1 VTSSKKSGIVSGT
14 GLNYIIWY
22 RFMAKVTPLSSTAV
36 KQALSNAKVKESH
49 ANGKVHKLR
58 DGDGLHL
65 RIRPNGSMSWVLDYV
80 QPYTKKRI
88 SISFGTYP
96 EISLAQ
102 VRKKRTEAKE
112 LLAQDIDPKEHRD
125 DKHHEQ
131 TLAAKHTLKSVATEW
146 FVIKK
151 TTIAENTA
159 TSLWRKFENHVFP
172 KLGHRPI
179 DKILAPE
186 AIEALKP
193 LAAKG
198 NLETTGKIIG
208 HLNNI
213 MNHAVNT
220 GILHHNPLSGIRSAF
235 QTAKATN
242 MATIRPHE
250 LGKLMSDISYASIK
264 LVTRC
269 LLEWQLHTMTRPSE
283 SAKAKWSE
291 IDLENQLWTIPAER
305 MKMRL
310 EHKVPLTSQT
320 IEILARLKPL
330 SGDRTHLFPSYINQ
344 HKHCNVESANKALS
358 RMGYKNKLVAHGL
371 RALASTTLNEQGFDP
386 DVIEAAL
393 AHTDSNKVRAA
404 YNRAEYLE
412 RRRVLMCWWSEH
424 IAQAAT
430 GNTSLSANI
439 HNFKVAGG

>member
-1 VTSSKKSGIVSGT
+1 
-14 GLNYIIWY
+14 
-22 RFMAKVTPLSSTAV
+22 MAIRTKPLTNTEV
-36 KQALSNAKVKESH
+36 KQAKPKDKQYKLS
-49 ANGKVHKLR
+49 
-58 DGDGLHL
+58 DGDGLQL
-65 RIRPNGSMSWVLDYV
+65 RIMPNSSKQWLLGYIK
-80 QPYTKKRI
+80 PINKKRT
-88 SISFGTYP
+88 SLSLGSYP
-96 EISLAQ
+96 EVSLAQ
-102 VRKKRTEAKE
+102 ARKKRTIAKE
-112 LLAQDIDPKEHRD
+112 LLAKDIDPKEYRE
-125 DKHHEQ
+125 DKQREQ
-131 TLAAKHTLKSVATEW
+131 QLSASHTLKSVAEDW
-146 FVIKK
+146 FAIKK
-151 TTIAENTA
+151 TTIAEVTA

-208 HLNNI
+208 HLNNV

-235 QTAKATN
+235 QAPKVTN
-242 MATIRPHE
+242 MATIRPDE

-283 SAKAKWSE
+283 SAKAEWSE
-291 IDLENQLWTIPAER
+291 IDFEKKLWTIPAER

-310 EHKVPLTSQT
+310 EHKVPLTPQT
-320 IEILARLKPL
+320 IEILARLKPI
-330 SGDRTHLFPSYINQ
+330 SGDRTHLFPSYIDHN
-344 HKHCNVESANKALS
+344 KHCNVESANKALG

-371 RALASTTLNEQGFDP
+371 RALASTTLNEQGHDP
-386 DVIEAAL
+386 DVIESAL
-393 AHTDSNKVRAA
+393 SHVDKNEVRRA

-412 RRRVLMCWWSEH
+412 RKRVLMYWWSDH
-424 IAQAAT
+424 IEQAAS
-430 GNTSLSANI
+430 GNIPSSTTKGL
-439 HNFKVAGG
+439 KVI